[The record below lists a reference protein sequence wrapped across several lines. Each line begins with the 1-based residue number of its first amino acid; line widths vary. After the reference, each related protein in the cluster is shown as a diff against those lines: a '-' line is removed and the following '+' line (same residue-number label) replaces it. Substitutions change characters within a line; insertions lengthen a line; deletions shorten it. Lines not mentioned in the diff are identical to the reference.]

1 MGETFY
7 TVLGVSRDADRETIR
22 GAYRDQIKEAHPDVS
37 DSPDAGERFK
47 RLTTARDVL
56 VDDDERRRY
65 HRLGHDTY
73 VRRHVETPV
82 WTAASPAE
90 AGPTQTATDSGGATA
105 DQSTGG
111 ETASTGRATTDTR
124 ETTASRGQG
133 ATPDG
138 GYGASWQQAPEE
150 YMRTTGY
157 TESTPGRT
165 MTDIIGRLGPWLL
178 VHVVLLS
185 SAVGTG
191 AFVLVR
197 AINDPT
203 ISLPSALFLVLMLS
217 LVVVISVLHL
227 LTEAYT

>member
-7 TVLGVSRDADRETIR
+7 TVLGVSRDADQETIR

-65 HRLGHDTY
+65 DRLGHDTY

-82 WTAASPAE
+82 WTAPDSASESASNESQGAPA
-90 AGPTQTATDSGGATA
+90 DR
-105 DQSTGG
+105 STGG
-111 ETASTGRATTDTR
+111 ETRSRQQTTTDR
-124 ETTASRGQG
+124 QQTTANSSQG

-157 TESTPGRT
+157 AESTPGRT
-165 MTDIIGRLGPWLL
+165 MTDILGRLGPWLL

-203 ISLPSALFLVLMLS
+203 ISLPSALFLIMMLS